1 MPQKKPTSSE
11 WWKAKEITS
20 SRKLAA
26 PPKQPVA
33 KPGDSFLIV
42 TEGEVTEPIYFKLLL
57 NRLQLSTVRIKV
69 IPGKASDPHHVVQT
83 AVKEVQKLK
92 RRSKKTQIANN
103 ELTSYDHVWAVVDT
117 DHASQS
123 KTWDNILKEAKK
135 HKIQLAHSTPCF
147 EYWLLL
153 HLEYT
158 TRTLQNGKAAKK
170 TLENKLGTSYS
181 TNKSTTETNLKTLLG
196 NCPKAI
202 TNAKKARVHHTEA
215 NTPLPANPSTE
226 VDHLA
231 AALNDS
237 ALPHY
242 RFT

>member
-1 MPQKKPTSSE
+1 MN
-11 WWKAKEITS
+11 
-20 SRKLAA
+20 LC
-26 PPKQPVA
+26 
-33 KPGDSFLIV
+33 
-42 TEGEVTEPIYFKLLL
+42 
-57 NRLQLSTVRIKV
+57 
-69 IPGKASDPHHVVQT
+69 VQC
-83 AVKEVQKLK
+83 AQSLK
-92 RRSKKTQIANN
+92 RQTVGSPCEPLRSVFLLHPFQLRTV
-103 ELTSYDHVWAVVDT
+103 ELFDQRVVVLQT
-117 DHASQS
+117 H
-123 KTWDNILKEAKK
+123 
-135 HKIQLAHSTPCF
+135 
-147 EYWLLL
+147 WLLL

-202 TNAKKARVHHTEA
+202 INAKKARVHHTEA